1 MEKRAPAG
9 PPVRKNRSQ
18 ARRLRVT
25 IDPPVP
31 AGSYLDGCVVKH
43 VPVLLVLALSGAPA
57 FADPT
62 ASRAECDAVLNAEV
76 RRLEDGF
83 SRTRVAWEQTV
94 EQRFQDHHLELT
106 AAQMQNARATF
117 DDLVMKLSNEHV
129 KAVAL
134 PGIYRMML
142 NVPRYDLNVCSKP
155 GEMKSIGDQ
164 AIAGYLL
171 KLTQLLPL
179 VEKTVLAAKSDS

>member
-1 MEKRAPAG
+1 MVMAG
-9 PPVRKNRSQ
+9 PCGRPVGKNRS
-18 ARRLRVT
+18 AVPRLRVT
-25 IDPPVP
+25 IGPPVA
-31 AGSYLDGCVVKH
+31 AGSRFDGCVVKH
-43 VPVLLVLALSGAPA
+43 LAFLLLLALSGAPA
-57 FADPT
+57 FADPST
-62 ASRAECDAVLNAEV
+62 NRAECDAVLNAEV
-76 RRLEDGF
+76 KRLEDGF

-94 EQRFQDHHLELT
+94 EQRFQDHHTELT
-106 AAQMQNARATF
+106 VAQMENARATF

-155 GEMKSIGDQ
+155 GEMKNIGDQ
-164 AIAGYLL
+164 AIAGFLL

-179 VEKTVLAAKSDS
+179 VEKTVLAAKADS